1 MTKEEEIMG
10 GREVCKR
17 YVYVFV
23 FTFVFISMLCAY
35 DNQSTHWDMKQY
47 KMDECV
53 RWKQGQ
59 PRLKTSMQ
67 VEG

>member
-10 GREVCKR
+10 GREVCKL

-47 KMDECV
+47 KI
-53 RWKQGQ
+53 G
-59 PRLKTSMQ
+59 
-67 VEG
+67 